1 MRRKVRYPGNVSLS
15 LFDYDKIPKNF
26 TMMDIATWM
35 KWMNK
40 SILGSVGDCNIY
52 RQIEKIIYE

>member
-1 MRRKVRYPGNVSLS
+1 
-15 LFDYDKIPKNF
+15 
-26 TMMDIATWM
+26 MMDIWESDKTIATWM

-40 SILGSVGDCNIY
+40 SILGSVSDCNIY